1 MITLTVSLQVR
12 PDHLDPFVEAIRT
25 NAERSFTDEPGCL
38 SFDVSQDRADDHHFV
53 LSETY
58 TDPEAVEHHRST
70 AHFKQWRE
78 AVAEHVVPGSQ
89 ANTLANR
96 IFHHHSPEAER

>member
-12 PDHLDPFVEAIRT
+12 LGHLVAFVEAIRT

-58 TDPEAVEHHRST
+58 TGPEAVEQHRST
-70 AHFKQWRE
+70 QHFKRWRE
-78 AVAEHVVPGSQ
+78 QVAEHVVPGSQ
-89 ANTLANR
+89 VNTLANR
-96 IFHHHSPEAER
+96 IFHHHSPEADR